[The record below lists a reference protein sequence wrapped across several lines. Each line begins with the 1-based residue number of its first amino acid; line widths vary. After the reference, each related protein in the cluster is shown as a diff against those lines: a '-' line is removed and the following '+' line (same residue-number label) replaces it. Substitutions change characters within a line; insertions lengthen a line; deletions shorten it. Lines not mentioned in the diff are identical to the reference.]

1 MDLAGSKL
9 GYKEIAEELR
19 ARIERGQYRPGDP
32 IPSESEVM
40 AEFSAGRETVTKAL
54 RLLRDQGLTVG
65 GQGKPAMV
73 RDFKPIRRSANGRL
87 SREVWGAGT
96 SMWSIDVR
104 DSKPKVEGLEVDTF
118 EASARVAES
127 LGIPRGQS
135 VVRRRR
141 HYVLDGRPV
150 LMSDSYIPLDLAEG
164 TQIMQENT
172 GEGGIYAR
180 LADAGHA
187 PVRFKEEVRV
197 RMPNSRELGVMKL
210 GPGTPVACVVRTAF
224 EEGGRAVEVNEMTL
238 DGGSYILDYVIDA

>member
-1 MDLAGSKL
+1 MAGSKM

-19 ARIERGQYRPGDP
+19 ARIERGQYRPGDR

-40 AEFSAGRETVTKAL
+40 AEFEAGRETVTKAL
-54 RLLRDQGLTVG
+54 RVLRDQGLTVG
-65 GQGKPAMV
+65 GQGKPATV
-73 RDFKPIRRSANGRL
+73 RDFKPIRRHANERL
-87 SREVWGAGT
+87 SRDVWGAGT
-96 SMWSIDVR
+96 SMWSVDVR
-104 DSKPKVEGLEVDTF
+104 NVKPKVEGLEVDTF
-118 EASARVAES
+118 EASARVAEA
-127 LGIPRGQS
+127 LGIPRGRA

-150 LMSDSYIPLDLAEG
+150 LMADSYIPLDLAEG
-164 TQIMQENT
+164 TQIMEQDT
-172 GEGGIYAR
+172 GEGGIYKR
-180 LADAGHA
+180 LAEAGYG

-197 RMPNSRELGVMKL
+197 RMPNSRELSVMRL

>member
-19 ARIERGQYRPGDP
+19 ARIERGQYGPGDP

-40 AEFSAGRETVTKAL
+40 TEFSAGRETVTKAL
-54 RLLRDQGLTVG
+54 RVLRDQGLTVG
-65 GQGKPAMV
+65 GQGRPATV
-73 RDFKPIRRSANGRL
+73 RDFKPIRRSANERL
-87 SREVWGAGT
+87 SRAVWGAGT
-96 SMWSIDVR
+96 SMWSVDVR
-104 DSKPKVEGLEVDTF
+104 NVKPKVAGLEIESF

-127 LGIPRGQS
+127 LGIPRGQA

-164 TQIMQENT
+164 TPIMEPDT
-172 GEGGIYAR
+172 GEGGIYKR
-180 LADAGHA
+180 LEEVGHG

-197 RMPNSRELGVMKL
+197 RMPNSRELAVMKL

-224 EEGGRAVEVNEMTL
+224 EGSGRAVEVNEMTL

>member
-1 MDLAGSKL
+1 MAGSKM

-19 ARIERGQYRPGDP
+19 ARIERGLYRPGDL

-40 AEFSAGRETVTKAL
+40 SEFSAGRETVTKAL

-65 GQGKPAMV
+65 AQGKPATV
-73 RDFKPIRRSANGRL
+73 RDFKPIRRSANERL

-96 SMWSIDVR
+96 SMWAVDVR
-104 DSKPKVEGLEVDTF
+104 NAKPKVAGLEIESL
-118 EASARVAES
+118 EASARVAEA
-127 LGIPRGQS
+127 LGIPRGQA
-135 VVRRRR
+135 VLRRRR

-164 TQIMQENT
+164 TPIAEADT
-172 GEGGIYAR
+172 GEGGIYKR
-180 LADAGHA
+180 LEEIGHG

-197 RMPNSRELGVMKL
+197 RMPNSRELAVMKL
-210 GPGTPVACVVRTAF
+210 GPGTPVVCVVRTAF